1 MNNFGDSPFFTA
13 CILPR
18 ARHEAERLAGRAQ
31 VLLYSGFSLTQ
42 AALYSHNSGFLFFA
56 LPLCLIYA
64 ALRGEGRPDV

>member
-1 MNNFGDSPFFTA
+1 M
-13 CILPR
+13 
-18 ARHEAERLAGRAQ
+18 
-31 VLLYSGFSLTQ
+31 LLYSGFSLTQ